1 MNFFCYNIRM
11 FSNSATIQRILCG
24 FFLLSLLGSFVF
36 VYLHVQGMTNL
47 NMPMFGCPLMDDT
60 AVVCN
65 MNPIEHIEAWQH
77 MFTALPQIGLILL
90 IALIVA
96 LAFSLHRLLP
106 RFWLL
111 PTVYRFK
118 RITGGTP
125 RYRIQNHL
133 QELFSQGILNP
144 KLF

>member
-1 MNFFCYNIRM
+1 M
-11 FSNSATIQRILCG
+11 SSVSTTIKKVVCG

-77 MFTALPQIGLILL
+77 MFTALPQIGAILL
-90 IALIVA
+90 MALIVA

-106 RFWLL
+106 WLWL
-111 PTVYRFK
+111 SSTLYRFK
-118 RITGGTP
+118 RVTGGVP

>member
-1 MNFFCYNIRM
+1 MNFFCYNTRM

-77 MFTALPQIGLILL
+77 MFTALPQIGTLLL
-90 IALIVA
+90 IVLIAV

-106 RFWLL
+106 RLWLS

-118 RITGGTP
+118 SVVGIANE
-125 RYRIQNHL
+125 YRTRSHL